1 MDLLADY
8 PLLVQGRAGGFGM
21 NAYNVFN
28 TTDPV
33 HALIE
38 LMVQLRIWHK
48 TVANNPWVTVA
59 IQAGNNR
66 YLHLTMTY
74 EV

>member
-8 PLLVQGRAGGFGM
+8 PLLVSHRAGGFGM

-33 HALIE
+33 
-38 LMVQLRIWHK
+38 MR
-48 TVANNPWVTVA
+48 
-59 IQAGNNR
+59 
-66 YLHLTMTY
+66 
-74 EV
+74 